1 MTALNVTKAARSL
14 PWWVYLVT
22 GAAWIIVS
30 WLVLGFNSSSVVA
43 IATLAGLVIL
53 AAALTEFLM
62 VIYAPGWKWLHA
74 ILGVLFVVTG
84 IFCLINPGRTF
95 FWLAAFV
102 GWYLLF
108 KGAADIM
115 LAFLTKREN
124 EAWWLGLIVGIVEVL
139 LGFWAAGRFDRSAYT
154 LVVLV
159 AAIALARG
167 ITDIIMAFR
176 VRKHG
181 EIEIDEVDVTPA
193 PVTAPAAAPAADP
206 GRATTPEAQVPNGTP
221 ESANLRG
228 GGPSDR

>member
-30 WLVLGFNSSSVVA
+30 WLVLGFNSRSVVA

-53 AAALTEFLM
+53 AAALTEFLL

-74 ILGVLFVVTG
+74 ILGVLFVATG

-108 KGAADIM
+108 KGTADII

-139 LGFWAAGRFDRSAYT
+139 LGFWAAGRFSRSAYT

-176 VRKHG
+176 ARKHG
-181 EIEIDEVDVTPA
+181 ELEVDVSPAGTAPASTPTETR
-193 PVTAPAAAPAADP
+193 VTAPD
-206 GRATTPEAQVPNGTP
+206 TQVPNGTP
-221 ESANLRG
+221 ESVNLRG